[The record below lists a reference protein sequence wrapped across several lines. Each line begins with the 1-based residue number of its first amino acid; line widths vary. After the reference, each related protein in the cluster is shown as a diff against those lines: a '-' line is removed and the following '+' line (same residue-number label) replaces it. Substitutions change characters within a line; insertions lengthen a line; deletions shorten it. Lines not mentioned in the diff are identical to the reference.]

1 MVGAGRRNPWKWL
14 RFTVALVVTSVAL
27 APIAVILARAL
38 RAPGQG
44 NSFFG
49 LSVTNLV
56 NVFRYS
62 DTARWLANSLAVT
75 LSTVLVC
82 IVVAAPAGYV
92 ISRGRSRLL
101 SGYSLLLFII
111 QSLPTI
117 SAVIPLFILF
127 VGLHLVDSLFGLT
140 IIYVGSSLA
149 VATWMIAGYMDSIPA
164 SLDQA
169 AWLDGASILGAFLRI
184 VLPNSW
190 PGLLSTAIF
199 TFLLSWNDYLVAV
212 VFLRSQSKY
221 TLPVAVEI
229 FGPGAPAGNSV
240 ALVMMAPAILLFG
253 LGYRYFSVGGIDGA
267 IVGE

>member
-1 MVGAGRRNPWKWL
+1 MVGASRRDPWKGL
-14 RFTVALVVTSVAL
+14 RFTVALAVTAVAV
-27 APIAVILARAL
+27 APIVVVVLRAL
-38 RAPGQG
+38 QATGHGR
-44 NSFFG
+44 SFLG
-49 LSVTNLV
+49 LSLTNLLD
-56 NVFRYS
+56 VFRYS

-75 LSTVLVC
+75 LSTVVVC

-92 ISRGRSRLL
+92 VSRGRSRLI
-101 SGYSLLLFII
+101 SGYSLLLFVI

-127 VGLHLVDSLFGLT
+127 VGLHLVDSLLGLT

-149 VATWMIAGYMDSIPA
+149 VAIWMIASYMDSIPTT
-164 SLDQA
+164 LDQA
-169 AWLDGASILGAFLRI
+169 AWLDGASTFGAFRRI

-221 TLPVAVEI
+221 TLPVALDI
-229 FGPGAPAGNSV
+229 FGPGSPAGSSV
-240 ALVMMAPAILLFG
+240 ALVVMAPAVLLFA
-253 LGYRYFSVGGIDGA
+253 LGHRYFSVGGVGGA
-267 IVGE
+267 LAGE

>member
-1 MVGAGRRNPWKWL
+1 M
-14 RFTVALVVTSVAL
+14 
-27 APIAVILARAL
+27 
-38 RAPGQG
+38 
-44 NSFFG
+44 
-49 LSVTNLV
+49 
-56 NVFRYS
+56 
-62 DTARWLANSLAVT
+62 
-75 LSTVLVC
+75 VC

-127 VGLHLVDSLFGLT
+127 VGLHLVDSLFGLM
-140 IIYVGSSLA
+140 IIYVGASLA
-149 VATWMIAGYMDSIPA
+149 VATWMSATYMDSIPT

-169 AWLDGASILGAFLRI
+169 AWLDGASIFGAFVRI

-199 TFLLSWNDYLVAV
+199 TFLLSWNDYLMAV

-221 TLPVAVEI
+221 TLPVALDI
-229 FGPGAPAGNSV
+229 FGPGSPAGSSV
-240 ALVMMAPAILLFG
+240 ALVAMAPAILLFG
-253 LGYRYFSVGGIDGA
+253 LGHRYFSVGGIGGA
-267 IVGE
+267 SVGE